1 MYVCVCNAVT
11 ERDIAE
17 AVRGGATT
25 LRHLRRDL
33 GVTAECGRCARCAHD
48 CLRTAKVEC
57 ARPAMAPARASVAPS
72 LSLALEAS

>member
-11 ERDIAE
+11 ERHITE
-17 AVRGGATT
+17 AVRDGATT
-25 LRHLRRDL
+25 LRHLRREL

-48 CLRTAKVEC
+48 CLRAAVAEC
-57 ARPAMAPARASVAPS
+57 ARPAMAPACALPS

>member
-11 ERDIAE
+11 ERHIVA
-17 AVRGGATT
+17 AVREGSTT

-48 CLRTAKVEC
+48 CLRSAVP
-57 ARPAMAPARASVAPS
+57 PAPRAGMSDLFAGISPAFTVS
-72 LSLALEAS
+72 LEAT